1 MNAVVSARRVPVIAI
16 TLLVVA
22 LVARAV
28 PAFGGYFYWD
38 DLILV
43 GRAGTQNLLS
53 WGYLF
58 DDHDGHVMPAGF
70 LLGGLITRAAP
81 LVWFWPALS
90 LVALQLLAWLALLRT
105 LRVILG
111 WRPVLLAPWT
121 FALFTP
127 LGLPGFAWWAAG
139 LNSLPMLAALAW
151 VCGDAILLARTGN
164 PRYAATAMSVFLGG
178 LLFFEKAAVIPFVAF
193 AVVALLNYVA
203 GEPDWLKS
211 TWHRWARLW
220 LPALVLVAAWIVL
233 YLVVVDQQRWSWDL
247 AMTWNLL
254 RR

>member
-22 LVARAV
+22 LAVRAV

-38 DLILV
+38 DLILI

-90 LVALQLLAWLALLRT
+90 LVVLQLLAWLALLRT
-105 LRVILG
+105 LHVILG

-139 LNSLPMLAALAW
+139 LNSLPMSRAAPPADAVYSSALPGAPCAVSAPIAKPYLIICEPTSPIQ
-151 VCGDAILLARTGN
+151 VCI
-164 PRYAATAMSVFLGG
+164 
-178 LLFFEKAAVIPFVAF
+178 AAV
-193 AVVALLNYVA
+193 
-203 GEPDWLKS
+203 
-211 TWHRWARLW
+211 
-220 LPALVLVAAWIVL
+220 PALQANSKSAAVRSGAARIACATIVAVGL
-233 YLVVVDQQRWSWDL
+233 
-247 AMTWNLL
+247 TE
-254 RR
+254 